1 MNKQSVSIIFIVVA
15 VALLGSCAHYVSTY
29 SGEVSQENPTRIGVV
44 VDEWSQQERLA
55 TIMVSSLKAR
65 GYLAR
70 ALFPNEVIPDDL
82 LEAVSPGYTYS
93 FGAELS
99 SQVAQGG
106 SIRGNANLIESLLV
120 LNDIQDTADR
130 YSDLLALRD
139 QILNEWAVDYVMFI
153 YPAKFAFA
161 QKAFSYSVRVLRTS
175 DREIVF
181 ASYVNA
187 NKWGWEQKVSRRSVT
202 RDLDSGTVSISGR
215 VLPLLFVKRRADAVE
230 VEFCE
235 YIATLV
241 SGEEL

>member
-1 MNKQSVSIIFIVVA
+1 MNKRSHSIVLIVA
-15 VALLGSCAHYVSTY
+15 AALLLGSCAHYVSTY
-29 SGEVSQENPTRIGVV
+29 SGEVVQETPARIGVV
-44 VDEWSQQERLA
+44 VDEWSQHERLA

-65 GYLAR
+65 GYVAR

-82 LEAVSPGYTYS
+82 LEAVSPGHTYS

-106 SIRGNANLIESLLV
+106 SIRGNADLIENLLV
-120 LNDIQDTADR
+120 LNDIQDATDR
-130 YSDLLALRD
+130 YADLLALRD
-139 QILNEWAVDYVMFI
+139 QILDEWDVDYVMFV
-153 YPAKFAFA
+153 YPGKFAFA

-187 NKWGWEQKVSRRSVT
+187 NKWGWEEKVSGRSVT
-202 RDLDSGTVSISGR
+202 RDFDAGTVSVSGR
-215 VLPLLFVKRRADAVE
+215 VLPLLFIKRRADAVE

-235 YIATLV
+235 YIAGLV
-241 SGEEL
+241 SGEDL